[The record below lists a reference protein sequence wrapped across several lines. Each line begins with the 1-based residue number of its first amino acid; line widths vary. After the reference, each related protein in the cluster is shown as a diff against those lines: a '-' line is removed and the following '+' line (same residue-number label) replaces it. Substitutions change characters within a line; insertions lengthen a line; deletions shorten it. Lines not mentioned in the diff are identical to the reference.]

1 MPITVTRESLN
12 TKSIH
17 NNPSYADKD
26 NVQTLVS
33 SEKPMPTVDIDHLR
47 LHEGRAFYYNKLYPD
62 TSKLSSG
69 ASIDVAIAFASGVYA
84 HIHEDVEAGG
94 NAEFY
99 MYSGSV
105 VTGGTSVTAIN
116 RDFTSSTTTQSA
128 ILLNPT
134 VTTLGT
140 EKYASF
146 IPGGVGG
153 ASTGGGGRSFEFLLA
168 PLTTYLF
175 RLTNVDG
182 ASHMAHVIL
191 TWYE

>member
-17 NNPSYADKD
+17 NNPSYADEN

-33 SEKPMPTVDIDHLR
+33 SDTPLPTVDINHLR
-47 LHEGRAFYYNKLYPD
+47 LHEGKSFYYHKLYPD
-62 TSKLSSG
+62 SAKLASD
-69 ASIDVAIAFASGVYA
+69 ASIDIAIAFASGVYA
-84 HIHEDVEAGG
+84 HLHEDVLCGG
-94 NAEFY
+94 DAEFY
-99 MYSGSV
+99 FYSGSV
-105 VTGGTSVTAIN
+105 VTGGTSVPAIN
-116 RDFTSSTTTQSA
+116 RHFTSSNTSQSA

-140 EKYASF
+140 EKYSSF
-146 IPGGVGG
+146 IPGGTGHKSAG
-153 ASTGGGGRSFEFLLA
+153 AGGGSFQFVLA

-175 RLTNVDG
+175 RLTNVNG
-182 ASHMAHVIL
+182 AAHMAHMIL

>member
-1 MPITVTRESLN
+1 MTITVTRESLN

-17 NNPSYADKD
+17 NNPSYADQD

-33 SEKPMPTVDIDHLR
+33 SEKPMPTVDINHLR
-47 LHEGRAFYYNKLYPD
+47 LHEGKSFYYHKLYPD
-62 TSKLSSG
+62 AAKLASG
-69 ASIDVAIAFASGVYA
+69 ASINVALAFASGVYA
-84 HIHEDVEAGG
+84 HLHEDVLCGG
-94 NAEFY
+94 DAEFF

-105 VTGGTSVTAIN
+105 VTGGTSVPALN
-116 RDFTSSTTTQSA
+116 RNFNSSNTSQSA

-146 IPGGVGG
+146 IPGGTGG
-153 ASTGGGGRSFEFLLA
+153 ASAGAGGRSFQFVLA

-175 RLTNVDG
+175 RLTNVNG
-182 ASHMAHVIL
+182 AAHMAHIIL